1 MNFRLV
7 GIVWGLFLYV
17 MLGNGAL
24 AQSTSPTSSLTVV
37 NRVLPPFVIKEGD
50 QYAGFSVDLWKAI
63 ASEMG
68 RDFQW
73 KEAANVKE
81 ILATVESRQA
91 DVGIA
96 AISITSEREQ
106 TFDFS
111 QPMFE
116 SGLQILVPNR
126 ASGSFG
132 VRQVW
137 DLFTTG
143 AMPIL
148 LALMAAMILVPGH
161 IAWFA
166 ERSHPDSLFRRS
178 YFPGIFQAM
187 WWATGAA
194 AGQQPDNPRS
204 VPGRTLAALSILV
217 SLFFLTYLQATLTAA
232 FTVRQ
237 LQGGIQGPDD
247 LPGQRVGTSAGSTS
261 ANYLKS
267 HHITPTEFQTVEQA
281 YKAMENRQL
290 DAVVFDAPVL
300 LYYSATQGRGKV
312 QVVGPIFNKENYGI
326 VFPPGSELRK
336 PVNSALLKLR
346 ENGTFDTLYN
356 KWFSAVGNN

>member
-1 MNFRLV
+1 MKFGFLRVFWCVLLLLSV
-7 GIVWGLFLYV
+7 GSDA
-17 MLGNGAL
+17 M
-24 AQSTSPTSSLTVV
+24 AQSTGPALNVA
-37 NRVLPPFVIKEGD
+37 NRVIPPFVIKQDSGYD
-50 QYAGFSVDLWKAI
+50 GFSVDLWTAI

-68 RDFQW
+68 RDFKW
-73 KEAANVKE
+73 VEVANVRE
-81 ILATVESRQA
+81 ILGAVETGKA
-91 DVGIA
+91 DLAIA

-106 TFDFS
+106 KFDFS

-116 SGLQILVPNR
+116 SGLQILVPSR
-126 ASGSFG
+126 TSGSFG
-132 VRQVW
+132 LRQVW

-161 IAWFA
+161 LAWFA
-166 ERSHPDSLFRRS
+166 ERGHPDSLFSRS
-178 YFPGIFQAM
+178 YFPGIFQAT
-187 WWATGAA
+187 WWAIGAA

-204 VPGRTLAALSILV
+204 VSGRTLAAISILV

-247 LPGQRVGTSAGSTS
+247 LAGQRVGTSAGSTS
-261 ANYLKS
+261 ANYLKA
-267 HHITPTEFQTVEQA
+267 HHVTPTEFQNLEQA

-326 VFPPGSELRK
+326 MFPSGSELRK

-356 KWFSAVGNN
+356 KWFSAVSNN